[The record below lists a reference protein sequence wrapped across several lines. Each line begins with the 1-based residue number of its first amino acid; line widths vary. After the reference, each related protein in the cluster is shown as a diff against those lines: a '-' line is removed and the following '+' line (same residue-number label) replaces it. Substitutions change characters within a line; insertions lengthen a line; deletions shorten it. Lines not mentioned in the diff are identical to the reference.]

1 LVGSEPRESIGAI
14 LWSIVVRYL
23 LPAVGLVIIIVVCL
37 GLFYRNRAR
46 DRVSAIAPIEASPG
60 MDRLWELLFA
70 DQSLSEFLSEQPAV
84 AWPELRE
91 ALEAGRQ
98 GKSQDAIAT
107 LKKALAEPNLET
119 RLALLIWNS
128 LRELGVSPSPGEAEV
143 AQGVGVEIPLEGDAV
158 ALAVYRD
165 GRARLFSWRGNA
177 LLWEPTGDTRI
188 TALLNQVLADGQ
200 ALVLAAQPGRKCTPI
215 PDGIQRVTLLTF
227 GGIRTFDARKSDTL
241 PIHASVTDLIGAFT
255 AIGNRPGT
263 KSVQPK

>member
-1 LVGSEPRESIGAI
+1 MRH
-14 LWSIVVRYL
+14 L
-23 LPAVGLVIIIVVCL
+23 LPAVGLVIIVVCL
-37 GLFYRNRAR
+37 GLFYRSRER
-46 DRVSAIAPIEASPG
+46 DKAFAVGPVESAPG

-70 DQSLSEFLSEQPAV
+70 DQSLSGFLSEQPTV
-84 AWPELRE
+84 AWPEVRD

-98 GKSQDAIAT
+98 GRKDDAVAA
-107 LKKALAEPNLET
+107 LQKALAAPDLET

-128 LRELGVSPSPGEAEV
+128 LRELGVSPSSGDAEV
-143 AQGVGVEIPLEGDAV
+143 AQGVVVEIPLEGDAV
-158 ALAVYRD
+158 VLAVYRD

-177 LLWEPTGDTRI
+177 LLWEPTGEARI
-188 TALLNQVLADGQ
+188 TALLNRVLADGQ
-200 ALVLAAQPGRKCTPI
+200 ALIRAAQPGRKRTPI

-255 AIGNRPGT
+255 AIGNRPGA